1 MLQVKNKGMVNELQ
15 SRVEQLDNLET
26 SRQSS
31 CIPKSNP
38 IKNSEAYFLI
48 SKGIHKVILP
58 YSSLAIIRQIMHIP
72 KKIKIKLVIIISCRE
87 ITTISK
93 VIMTHDNS
101 VIIASETIMVRKL
114 T

>member
-72 KKIKIKLVIIISCRE
+72 KKKIKLVFIISCRE

>member
-1 MLQVKNKGMVNELQ
+1 
-15 SRVEQLDNLET
+15 
-26 SRQSS
+26 
-31 CIPKSNP
+31 
-38 IKNSEAYFLI
+38 
-48 SKGIHKVILP
+48 
-58 YSSLAIIRQIMHIP
+58 MHIA
-72 KKIKIKLVIIISCRE
+72 KKKIKLVIIISCRE